1 MERLKPGRKPMENK
15 DKVKM
20 VGAYLRPNEKEA
32 INKTYGSLTNAVRKL
47 ILSQIK
53 VN

>member
-1 MERLKPGRKPMENK
+1 MPRLKPGRKPMETK

-32 INKTYGSLTNAVRKL
+32 INKTYGSLTNAVRTL
-47 ILSQIK
+47 ILPTLKI
-53 VN
+53 N